1 MSLSNVIPIHFLL
14 IIAYSLMPQT
24 STGENAEK
32 MVNNNIVN
40 AYTEF
45 GFDLYK
51 KEIITHKDENIF
63 ISPVS
68 VSLAL
73 AMTSGGSE
81 GETEKAILKTLNLEG
96 IKRETLGSANKNLI
110 SNLLKD
116 DKDVELSIANSIWLK
131 KGVNFYEKFKTDTEN
146 YFFADLFS
154 LTTADP
160 INEWVE
166 KKTNGRIKDIIES
179 VSPADIAYL
188 VNAIYFKGSWAEEFD
203 RKLTKPKSFYL
214 KGGEEIK
221 VDMMKRK
228 DRFKYL
234 KTEEFEAVTIPY
246 GDGKTSISLFLPDK
260 DSCLDTFRESLSY
273 KSWKRWR
280 SDFRKR
286 EGTVELP
293 KLRIEYKSKLNSSL
307 SALGMEIAF
316 SPSDADFS
324 RMCRIDSKLN
334 VYISKVLHKTFLKMD
349 EKGTEAAAATSVGL
363 TLTSTAH
370 KQPEPFHIV
379 FNRPYFLV
387 ITENSNSLPLFIGS
401 VQKPPKS
408 NSD

>member
-51 KEIITHKDENIF
+51 KEINTHKDENIF

-96 IKRETLGSANKNLI
+96 IKRETLGNANKNLI

-234 KTEEFEAVTIPY
+234 KTEEFEA
-246 GDGKTSISLFLPDK
+246 
-260 DSCLDTFRESLSY
+260 
-273 KSWKRWR
+273 
-280 SDFRKR
+280 
-286 EGTVELP
+286 
-293 KLRIEYKSKLNSSL
+293 
-307 SALGMEIAF
+307 
-316 SPSDADFS
+316 
-324 RMCRIDSKLN
+324 
-334 VYISKVLHKTFLKMD
+334 
-349 EKGTEAAAATSVGL
+349 
-363 TLTSTAH
+363 
-370 KQPEPFHIV
+370 
-379 FNRPYFLV
+379 
-387 ITENSNSLPLFIGS
+387 
-401 VQKPPKS
+401 
-408 NSD
+408 